1 MKIATRYA
9 RPKKTV
15 VPTGNGF
22 KNKYHMELDKKGH
35 KYLVKDE
42 PENIYELIQSH
53 AEEVKIE
60 NIIARAMA
68 GDNTALNKVQGQYMD
83 TTKNPKNLADL
94 QNTMIKMRQD
104 FEKLPIE
111 IKQKFDNDY
120 HVYIASFGSDE
131 WEKKMNIP
139 EAREKIKKAHEAAE
153 YENELRMQ
161 AIKNLAEKKGEKN
174 E

>member
-1 MKIATRYA
+1 MKIATRYN
-9 RPKKTV
+9 RPKQTT
-15 VPTGNGF
+15 VPTGKGL
-22 KNKYHMELDKKGH
+22 KKKYHMELDKTGH
-35 KYLVKDE
+35 KFLVNDE
-42 PENIYELIQSH
+42 PEDIYALIQSH

-104 FEKLPIE
+104 FEKLPVE

-120 HVYIASFGSDE
+120 HVYISTFGTTD
-131 WEKKMNIP
+131 WENKMGVP
-139 EAREKIKKAHEAAE
+139 EAREKIKKAHERAE
-153 YENELRMQ
+153 YENELRM
-161 AIKNLAEKKGEKN
+161 AAVKNLAEKKGEKD

>member
-9 RPKKTV
+9 RPKKTT
-15 VPTGNGF
+15 VPTGNGY
-22 KNKYHMELDKKGH
+22 KNKYHMELDKTGH

-42 PENIYELIQSH
+42 PENIYILIQSH

-68 GDNTALNKVQGQYMD
+68 GDETALNKVQGQYMD

-104 FEKLPIE
+104 FEKLPTE

-120 HVYIASFGSDE
+120 HVYISTFGSNE
-131 WEKKMNIP
+131 WEKNMKIP
-139 EAREKIKKAHEAAE
+139 EAREKIKKAQQMAA
-153 YENELRMQ
+153 YEDDMKRKALE
-161 AIKNLAEKKGEKN
+161 NLAKGETKN